1 MQVETVLKELEEAGT
16 AQNRKIYAR
25 HGVGELMFGVS
36 FKLLRQKQKEYKGN
50 HALALSLWQSGW
62 HEARLLAAMIAD
74 PKKVDADLAESWMH
88 DVDNYVQA
96 DEFASLIGRT
106 DLTQEK
112 MEAWTLS
119 DEEWIGRVGWHL
131 LANLAQAKNDLP
143 DEYFLE
149 YLERIVK
156 EIHGRKNRTRDGM
169 NNALIAIGIR
179 NPLLTAQAMWA
190 AEKIGTVDVDHGQT
204 SCKTPDAA
212 AYIEKTLAYRE
223 KKARKQ

>member
-1 MQVETVLKELEEAGT
+1 MKVETVLKELEEAGT

-25 HGVGELMFGVS
+25 HGVDEQMFGVS
-36 FKLLRQKQKEYKGN
+36 FKFLRQKQKEYRSDHELAVALWKTGN
-50 HALALSLWQSGW
+50 

-74 PKKVDADLAESWMH
+74 PQKMDSALADVWVK
-88 DVDNYVQA
+88 DVDNYVQT

-106 DLTQEK
+106 DFAQEK

-131 LANLAQAKNDLP
+131 LAGLAQAKNDLP
-143 DEYFLE
+143 DEYFLA
-149 YLERIVK
+149 YLERIEN
-156 EIHGRKNRTRDGM
+156 EIHTRKNRTRDAM

-179 NPLLTAQAMWA
+179 NPVLTAHAMQA
-190 AEKIGTVDVDHGQT
+190 AERIGLVDVDHGQT
-204 SCKTPDAA
+204 SCKTPDAV

-223 KKARKQ
+223 KKAKKK